1 MSRSVS
7 AASSVVH
14 DELQREP
21 LNRGVIQYL
30 PEAERLLSAEDR
42 ASLEEVQVT
51 VEEPWSQSIEAC
63 LLVWLDEA
71 KESAKAHS
79 KSAFILKR
87 RYRLLSFINIFWSAI
102 ILIANNAIGCN
113 ADEMARFALLCIN
126 AVGFLI
132 ASLVGSLNYGST
144 YRIHFEYECKYF
156 ELAQDIEY
164 TLMRDTDFRI
174 PADTFMMEIKE
185 RRKRLAEA
193 PEQAGSKFF
202 GC

>member
-7 AASSVVH
+7 ATSSVVRN
-14 DELQREP
+14 ELEREP
-21 LNRGVIQYL
+21 FNRGVIEYL
-30 PEAERLLSAEDR
+30 PEAERLLSAADR
-42 ASLEEVQVT
+42 ASLEEIQVT
-51 VEEPWSQSIEAC
+51 VEEPWSQRIEAT
-63 LLVWLDEA
+63 LRIWLDEA
-71 KESAKAHS
+71 TASGKAHS

-87 RYRLLSFINIFWSAI
+87 RYRLLSFINIFWSAV

-113 ADEMARFALLCIN
+113 ADAEAKFALLVIN
-126 AVGFLI
+126 AIGFLI

-144 YRIHFEYECKYF
+144 YRIHFEYDTKYF

-164 TLMRDTDFRI
+164 MLMRDIDYRI

-193 PEQAGSKFF
+193 PELAGSKFF